1 MAPMRNSLAWLLGL
15 EDFSSIDHAAITL
28 SADWA
33 QGSGYVF
40 WAILGLALACAGGI
54 TFYLKWQP
62 AGARTVRELLG
73 ICRGLLFSLLVLTLA
88 EPVLTVTTPQ
98 LRSPLVYVLFDGTAS
113 MDIADCTAPSTTPS
127 AATTATRLDT
137 VRDTLVEDRNNFLWQ
152 LQKQETRVEIFQFTG
167 NSTSSLRKLRL
178 QPDNQ
183 PAFDP
188 AFIAKQLSASG
199 QVTAIGA
206 ALNDVTRQ
214 LGSGELD
221 ALIVV
226 SDFGH
231 NTGVLPL
238 SAGSPSQRSPVA
250 RLGIPVY
257 TVGVGEPAAVDR
269 AVSLQ
274 MEPKI
279 RRGEQTVL
287 RASVRQNGLS
297 GQPARLRLTAR
308 PQTSRTAEEQTDI
321 VAEREVTLNADTT
334 VAEFPWLPQQAGEFV
349 FELSVDPLAGDV
361 LTENNQAMRR
371 ANIIDDFVRLM
382 YVAHEPTWEWRFV
395 KEVFHRD
402 KAVGL
407 RGFRTYLASSDPL
420 VRGSNPLFLQ
430 TLTPQRGAFFA
441 NDVLFLDD
449 VPGGMLS
456 PRFAAMVREF
466 VGNLGGGLV
475 VIAGPRFGPQ
485 ELAGSAL
492 EELLPVNI
500 DPNLQRIDQPFE
512 LQLTAATRG
521 GRYPFMQ
528 LGENETETR
537 KSWKSLGQLP
547 WYQPVQGIHSLAD
560 VLAEH
565 PTDRCANGEDKQPL
579 IAIRRYGEGEVV
591 YLGFNETWRLR
602 RQQGERYY
610 RSFWGALIDRLGISH
625 ALGARKRFVAKLDT
639 PQHRYTMGDSVT
651 LSVQAY
657 DQNYEPLGDDT
668 LLQAKLVLP
677 TASGQPAG
685 RQIAL
690 AMIRPGLFETQF
702 PVFLQGKHQLRLQDP
717 ITSEQTELSFE
728 VLQTSAERRGT
739 VRDVRLQEEL
749 AQQTGGR
756 SYTLDQSAMIV
767 PDMALQPRQV
777 SASHQRLLW
786 TTPVWFLSVVSLM
799 LGEWLTRK
807 LLRFT

>member
-1 MAPMRNSLAWLLGL
+1 MRNSLAWLLGL
-15 EDFSSIDHAAITL
+15 EDFSSIDDAAITL

-33 QGSGYVF
+33 QGAGHFF
-40 WAILGLALACAGGI
+40 WALLGLALACAAGI

-62 AGARTVRELLG
+62 AGARSVRVLLG
-73 ICRGLLFSLLVLTLA
+73 ISRGLLLSLLILTLA
-88 EPVLTVTTPQ
+88 EPVITVTTAQ

-113 MDIADCTAPSTTPS
+113 MAIADCVVPTTAPS
-127 AATTATRLDT
+127 AATNATRLDL
-137 VRDTLVEDRNNFLWQ
+137 VRNTLVQDPNNFLRQ
-152 LQKQETRVEIFQFTG
+152 LQQQKTRLEVFQFAG

-178 QPDNQ
+178 QSDNQ
-183 PAFDP
+183 TGFDP
-188 AFIAKQLSASG
+188 ATVARQLSANG

-206 ALNDVTRQ
+206 ALHDVTRQ

-231 NTGVLPL
+231 NTGVMPL
-238 SAGSPSQRSPVA
+238 SAGSPAQRSPAA

-257 TVGVGEPAAVDR
+257 TVGVGEPAAVDL

-274 MEPKI
+274 TEPKI
-279 RRGEQTVL
+279 RRGEQTLL
-287 RASVRQNGLS
+287 RASIRQNGLS

-308 PQTSRTAEEQTDI
+308 PQTSRSVDEQTAV
-321 VAEREVTLNADTT
+321 VAELELTLDDATT
-334 VAEFPWLPQQAGEFV
+334 LAEFPWLPQRAGEFV
-349 FELSVDPLAGDV
+349 FNLSVEPLAGEV
-361 LTENNQAMRR
+361 LTENNQAIRR

-430 TLTPQRGAFFA
+430 TLTPPREAFFA

-449 VPGGMLS
+449 VPGSMLS
-456 PRFAAMVREF
+456 PRFAAMLREF

-485 ELAGSAL
+485 ELAGSTL
-492 EELLPVNI
+492 EELLPVTI
-500 DPNLQRIDQPFE
+500 DPNLQRVDQPFE
-512 LQLTAATRG
+512 LQLTAATRD

-537 KSWKSLGQLP
+537 KSWRGLGQLP
-547 WYQPVQGIHSLAD
+547 WYQPVQGVHSLAD

-602 RQQGERYY
+602 RQRGERYY
-610 RSFWGALIDRLGISH
+610 RSFWGTLIDRLGISH

-657 DQNYEPLGDDT
+657 DQNYEPLDKDT
-668 LLQAKLVLP
+668 SLQAELVLP
-677 TASGQPAG
+677 AASGQPTG
-685 RQIAL
+685 RQITL

-702 PVFLQGKHQLRLQDP
+702 PVFLRGQHQLRIQDP
-717 ITSEQTELSFE
+717 ITSEQTELDFD
-728 VLQTSAERRGT
+728 VRQTSAERRGT
-739 VRDVRLQEEL
+739 VRDVGLQQEL
-749 AQQTGGR
+749 ARQTGGR
-756 SYTLDQSAMIV
+756 SYTLDQSTTLAT
-767 PDMALQPRQV
+767 DMALKPRQIT
-777 SASHQRLLW
+777 ASQQRLLW
-786 TTPVWFLSVVSLM
+786 TTPVWFLTVVSLM